1 MVTSLTNLR
10 DDFKIY
16 TGDSSLTTTISD
28 YRLTKSY
35 LRFWTRLWNSN
46 AKYELPLSI
55 THQTPVYDTVNHS
68 YYITL
73 ADTVLAWEFPG
84 NLQVSQV
91 HTGTVWSGNR
101 QIYLARGNTN
111 QVIVA
116 LPALT
121 YPTSNVA
128 FPTELLAE
136 IIVLDASY
144 NYLMIQARDPE
155 NAGLRKQE
163 LTEKLQELNAK
174 YAQQFISN
182 ENDGYEDTKVNIQ

>member
-1 MVTSLTNLR
+1 M
-10 DDFKIY
+10 
-16 TGDSSLTTTISD
+16 
-28 YRLTKSY
+28 
-35 LRFWTRLWNSN
+35 
-46 AKYELPLSI
+46 
-55 THQTPVYDTVNHS
+55 
-68 YYITL
+68 
-73 ADTVLAWEFPG
+73 
-84 NLQVSQV
+84 
-91 HTGTVWSGNR
+91 
-101 QIYLARGNTN
+101 
-111 QVIVA
+111 IVA

-121 YPTSNVA
+121 YPTANVA